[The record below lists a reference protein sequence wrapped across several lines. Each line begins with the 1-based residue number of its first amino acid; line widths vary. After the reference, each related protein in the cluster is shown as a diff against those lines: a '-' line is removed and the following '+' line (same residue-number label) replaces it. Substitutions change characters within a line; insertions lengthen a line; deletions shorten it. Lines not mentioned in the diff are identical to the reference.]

1 MVCTHMIYVY
11 DMWEKLPSRET
22 VVIRGKMLLL
32 GAGVVGTACE
42 VNNIQITIYYITL
55 QYNI

>member
-42 VNNIQITIYYITL
+42 VNNIQITIYYMYSTV
-55 QYNI
+55 